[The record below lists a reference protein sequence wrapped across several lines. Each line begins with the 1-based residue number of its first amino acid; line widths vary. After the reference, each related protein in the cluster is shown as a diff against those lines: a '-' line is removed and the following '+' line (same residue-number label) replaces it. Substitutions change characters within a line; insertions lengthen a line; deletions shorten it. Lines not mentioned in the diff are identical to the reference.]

1 MKIKRNL
8 LWFFGL
14 FVMIL
19 IVLPKEVNASEVTDE
34 YIKQFAPDGENI
46 VLKAVKPKDSLQ
58 AYFLLE
64 GILGKYDDPAG
75 YTMKS
80 AHCGG
85 EEYTICTIELY
96 SNDYR
101 EEWDSTLNQ
110 NVVVQG
116 EKVSYTLNASYEEPS
131 ESDIQMM
138 AGYFSKLRDVTSS
151 DSNTWYEIEDLSLI
165 NYYLTSVKS
174 ELWNKT
180 APGRALKFINELNT
194 IADGTDIS
202 FYLIPGLGNQ
212 DEELMYESAFGPLI
226 AFYNGYAYY
235 AKEEGLYLKRVIY
248 IPESTADT
256 KEAYIEAAQ
265 ERINN
270 YLGKN
275 NNVVVSYG
283 GLLSSLSSNSEDSG
297 KVIASD
303 GNYYNIKV
311 LDRTYKFYIVK
322 VPESE
327 LVDPTYSSKNI
338 STDIS
343 ITSESGLV
351 PLDTRIDAVK
361 LTSGEEYERILRIL
375 DLDGNVTYDIKLYS
389 EANKK
394 YITELA
400 DGTFNVKIPIPEEL
414 DGKDLAVYYVTPSG
428 EVEEY
433 SVTSLDGYV
442 SFNTNHFSIYT
453 LGYKSE
459 NNDFIEEKNPDT
471 FDSVGNS
478 IIVSILSFVSLVGI
492 MIYLCGKNKRAY

>member
-131 ESDIQMM
+131 ENDIQMM

-226 AFYNGYAYY
+226 AFYNG
-235 AKEEGLYLKRVIY
+235 I
-248 IPESTADT
+248 
-256 KEAYIEAAQ
+256 
-265 ERINN
+265 
-270 YLGKN
+270 
-275 NNVVVSYG
+275 
-283 GLLSSLSSNSEDSG
+283 LLSL
-297 KVIASD
+297 
-303 GNYYNIKV
+303 
-311 LDRTYKFYIVK
+311 
-322 VPESE
+322 
-327 LVDPTYSSKNI
+327 
-338 STDIS
+338 
-343 ITSESGLV
+343 
-351 PLDTRIDAVK
+351 
-361 LTSGEEYERILRIL
+361 
-375 DLDGNVTYDIKLYS
+375 
-389 EANKK
+389 
-394 YITELA
+394 
-400 DGTFNVKIPIPEEL
+400 
-414 DGKDLAVYYVTPSG
+414 
-428 EVEEY
+428 
-433 SVTSLDGYV
+433 
-442 SFNTNHFSIYT
+442 
-453 LGYKSE
+453 
-459 NNDFIEEKNPDT
+459 
-471 FDSVGNS
+471 FDN
-478 IIVSILSFVSLVGI
+478 
-492 MIYLCGKNKRAY
+492 